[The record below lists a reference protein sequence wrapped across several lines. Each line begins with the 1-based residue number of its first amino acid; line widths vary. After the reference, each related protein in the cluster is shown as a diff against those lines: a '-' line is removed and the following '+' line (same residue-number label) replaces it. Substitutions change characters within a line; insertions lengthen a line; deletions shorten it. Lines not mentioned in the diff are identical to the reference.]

1 MLFRSK
7 KKKKKKKVKHQFK
20 GVNKE
25 FLTVMNIRTNVI
37 KDNGLNGNF

>member
-1 MLFRSK
+1 MVFSIK
-7 KKKKKKKVKHQFK
+7 NVKQHQFK

-37 KDNGLNGNF
+37 KDNGLNKNF